1 MGEFW
6 APGGREEGPSSGR
19 GGGVVGGGCGC
30 CHDSA
35 LSPFLLL
42 HPQAITAL
50 APQLS
55 IPRTVLGGI
64 STSSHAW

>member
-6 APGGREEGPSSGR
+6 ASGGREEGPSWGR
-19 GGGVVGGGCGC
+19 SGC
-30 CHDSA
+30 CHDSILA
-35 LSPFLLL
+35 LFLLL

-50 APQLS
+50 APQMS
-55 IPRTVLGGI
+55 IPRTALGGI